1 MKNKLLKTGAIGTL
15 ITMICCFTP
24 LYGWILW
31 AIGLAALVGYLDY
44 FLLPLLAFFSV
55 IFVVSGYLHWRRRGE
70 KL

>member
-24 LYGWILW
+24 LLGWILW

-55 IFVVSGYLHWRRRGE
+55 ILVVSGYLHWRSRGE